1 MNIFQKTAAYLSETD
16 TDHPVGKLQN
26 CLYFNLSQQ
35 PQPGLSPWHQLWS
48 AAAHGLHLGPAA
60 PEGRRPGLE
69 GGRAGPGLRRS
80 PGAAGASGLARRRGG
95 RGQRH
100 LRVDDGGRGGCVL
113 GEERGGRGW
122 LLGGAFGCFF
132 EVFFFLG
139 GGWQNYKHH
148 WMIWI
153 DLWIVISQSIVSMIG
168 VFFGAAQP
176 GSAYSSSDV
185 ARDLQDELEPPERVE
200 RRAVKQEE
208 SPPKVERNEED
219 KDPPARCRER
229 REVKKLALAD
239 AVMKRKGLQM
249 PQPQAPQKPQPISIF
264 DALEVSPG
272 TSSKLQIKRLGGT
285 GPKIGPVMFHQ
296 VFPIY
301 TPKIFRPKI
310 RSIKLLLKYVETMF
324 SLIWYVLLI
333 HVDLCSQPLL
343 LPQPLQHKNAASAG
357 RGWKQGNFQKLMLY
371 HLI

>member
-1 MNIFQKTAAYLSETD
+1 
-16 TDHPVGKLQN
+16 
-26 CLYFNLSQQ
+26 
-35 PQPGLSPWHQLWS
+35 
-48 AAAHGLHLGPAA
+48 
-60 PEGRRPGLE
+60 
-69 GGRAGPGLRRS
+69 
-80 PGAAGASGLARRRGG
+80 
-95 RGQRH
+95 
-100 LRVDDGGRGGCVL
+100 
-113 GEERGGRGW
+113 
-122 LLGGAFGCFF
+122 
-132 EVFFFLG
+132 
-139 GGWQNYKHH
+139 
-148 WMIWI
+148 
-153 DLWIVISQSIVSMIG
+153 MIG

-200 RRAVKQEE
+200 RRAVKQED
-208 SPPKVERNEED
+208 SPPKVGRNEED

-285 GPKIGPVMFHQ
+285 GPKIGSVMFHQ

-310 RSIKLLLKYVETMF
+310 RSIKLLLKYVEIIF
-324 SLIWYVLLI
+324 SLIWYVRLI

-343 LPQPLQHKNAASAG
+343 ATTTST
-357 RGWKQGNFQKLMLY
+357 
-371 HLI
+371 